1 MLKFEIKL
9 TFTGEE
15 EILKIHNGY
24 IKKLTTIKK
33 EKSTEKL

>member
-15 EILKIHNGY
+15 EIYTGY
-24 IKKLTTIKK
+24 IKKFTTIKK
-33 EKSTEKL
+33 ERSTEKL